1 MRSRLVQ
8 VGAGLL
14 VFGTGPLVSII
25 VAAAVGL
32 WSRSNLNPIGP
43 GLLAFL
49 TFWPGV
55 ICLVV
60 GIAQARRRSRKMVA
74 IVEEHR

>member
-1 MRSRLVQ
+1 L
-8 VGAGLL
+8 
-14 VFGTGPLVSII
+14 GTGPLVFII
-25 VAAAVGL
+25 AAAALGL
-32 WSRSNLNPIGP
+32 WPDPNPNPIGP

-60 GIAQARRRSRKMVA
+60 GIARVRGRKGA
-74 IVEEHR
+74 A